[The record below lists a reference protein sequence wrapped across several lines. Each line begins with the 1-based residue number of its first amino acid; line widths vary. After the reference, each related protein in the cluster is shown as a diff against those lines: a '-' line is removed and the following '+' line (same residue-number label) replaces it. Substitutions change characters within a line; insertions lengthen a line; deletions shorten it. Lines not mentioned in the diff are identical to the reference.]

1 VSSDR
6 ERVLVRLQ
14 AIVCDRCREPSEAPE
29 LSAHQGVVMYLD
41 GKPVDLCDRCA
52 AELRKWLGERPTP

>member
-1 VSSDR
+1 M
-6 ERVLVRLQ
+6 RLQ